1 MSTTMTRQ
9 EQQEFLAA
17 LHVGVLS
24 IADKERGPLT
34 IPLWYAYEPG
44 GELRFVTSRN
54 SRKGQLLRAGCRMSV
69 CVQDE
74 QPPYRSVTVYGT
86 ATLEPKVAGLDAEM
100 ARHYLGGVGG
110 RAYLQMA
117 RSAVEQGPELTIVLT
132 PQRIVSQDFSVDTPA
147 IGRVW
152 LRAKRVLPPAL

>member
-1 MSTTMTRQ
+1 MEVRHMSTTMTRQ

-34 IPLWYAYEPG
+34 ILLWHAYEPG

-54 SRKGQLLRAGCRMSV
+54 SRKGQLLRAGCRVSV

-74 QPPYRSVTVYGT
+74 QPPYKYVSVEGPVI
-86 ATLEPKVAGLDAEM
+86 AVEKSEVERDVRPLAS
-100 ARHYLGGVGG
+100 RYLGRERGDRFITMTGG
-110 RAYLQMA
+110 AEA
-117 RSAVEQGPELTIVLT
+117 REENMLVRIQPERWFSADYAKAF
-132 PQRIVSQDFSVDTPA
+132 DF
-147 IGRVW
+147 
-152 LRAKRVLPPAL
+152 